1 MRQERCGKK
10 HLSFKRKGIKMKK
23 VYNIIDSVKGGCGKT
38 TFSLMLSL
46 LMDDRC
52 KEKQNN
58 NESNV
63 CLIDMDIQGSAL
75 VYLLFGGNYFQ
86 DEKAWKAFRFLNDR
100 IVAVGDSEKDTREYI
115 HRFQF
120 QDKEKDRKAPGIDV
134 VFSDPRP
141 EIKKRY
147 RSLSNQNYSPEVL
160 YSTYRMGLA
169 NMLSKLDGEKTYLHE
184 YVNFDMPP
192 NSDAYSDSVY
202 DVLLKKEYTI
212 MEKDDVCNLF
222 LLQTVDQGQIQAT
235 SDYFSELASSENF
248 QKINKIFFVFNDW
261 MDYENG
267 EGLFNEAVSSVK
279 AHIKNCQ
286 IPEEIWNNI
295 YFVGLNFDKD
305 YYRLCTQNDGI
316 QNQFMPENML
326 CLIKY
331 ITNIEGEKIKIQ
343 TNARADM
350 EETKS
355 EEVKAE
361 TDSQAVREEI
371 TCEEMPSETNVQA
384 DSVQSE
390 ANSQAKTEEEKKK
403 EEEEK
408 ERQRRMRLA
417 DQLIYLLK
425 AGESQGNEEEKNE

>member
-1 MRQERCGKK
+1 
-10 HLSFKRKGIKMKK
+10 MKK

-38 TFSLMLSL
+38 TFSIMLSL
-46 LMDDRC
+46 LLDDRY
-52 KEKQNN
+52 KENRNN
-58 NESNV
+58 NESDV

-75 VYLLFGGNYFQ
+75 LYLLFGGNYFQ
-86 DEKAWKAFRFLNDR
+86 DEKEWKAFKFLNNR
-100 IVAVGDSEKDTREYI
+100 IVAVGDSREETEKYM

-120 QDKEKDRKAPGIDV
+120 KNKEENEKKDEEEDKKKNRKEPRIDV

-141 EIKKRY
+141 KIKKKY

-169 NMLSKLDGEKTYLHE
+169 NMLSKLDEEKAYLHE

-212 MEKDDVCNLF
+212 MEKEDVCNLF
-222 LLQTVDQGQIQAT
+222 LLQTLDQGQILAT
-235 SDYFSELASSENF
+235 VNYLGELASSENF

-261 MDYENG
+261 MDYEEG
-267 EGLFNEAVSSVK
+267 DGLFTEAVSNVK
-279 AHIKNCQ
+279 EYVKNCQ
-286 IPEEIWNNI
+286 ISREIRDNI
-295 YFVGLNFDKD
+295 YFVGLNFDKE

-316 QNQFMPENML
+316 QNKTMPENML

-331 ITNIEGEKIKIQ
+331 ITNIEGEKIKIP
-343 TNARADM
+343 TNAHADK

-355 EEVKAE
+355 EGVKAGI
-361 TDSQAVREEI
+361 DSQEVEEEI
-371 TCEEMPSETNVQA
+371 RSEEMPPETDAQA
-384 DSVQSE
+384 DRTETESDELKLRVD
-390 ANSQAKTEEEKKK
+390 SQAKTEEDKREEEKKK
-403 EEEEK
+403 
-408 ERQRRMRLA
+408 RMRLA

-425 AGESQGNEEEKNE
+425 V

>member
-1 MRQERCGKK
+1 MNK
-10 HLSFKRKGIKMKK
+10 I
-23 VYNIIDSVKGGCGKT
+23 YNIIDSVKGGCGKT

-46 LMDDRC
+46 LLDDRC
-52 KEKQNN
+52 KEKRKND
-58 NESNV
+58 ESNV

-86 DEKAWKAFRFLNDR
+86 DEKDWKAFKFLNDR
-100 IVAVGDSEKDTREYI
+100 IVAVGDSREETERYV

-120 QDKEKDRKAPGIDV
+120 KDKEEDEKKDEEKDKGKDRKAPGIDV

-141 EIKKRY
+141 EIKKKY

-169 NMLSKLDGEKTYLHE
+169 NMLSKLDGENAYLRE

-222 LLQTVDQGQIQAT
+222 LLQTLDQGQMRAT
-235 SDYFSELASSENF
+235 LDYFGELASSENF
-248 QKINKIFFVFNDW
+248 QKINRIFFVFNDW
-261 MDYENG
+261 MDYAEG
-267 EGLFNEAVSSVK
+267 DGLFNEAVSNVK
-279 AHIKNCQ
+279 EYVKNCQ
-286 IPEEIWNNI
+286 ISEKIRNNI
-295 YFVGLNFDKD
+295 YFVGLNFDKE

-316 QNQFMPENML
+316 QNQSMPENML
-326 CLIKY
+326 YLIKY

-343 TNARADM
+343 TKAHTDK

-355 EEVKAE
+355 GEVKGEIMSEGMSPETDAQVEKAE
-361 TDSQAVREEI
+361 IESDEVQSGIDSQAKI
-371 TCEEMPSETNVQA
+371 
-384 DSVQSE
+384 D
-390 ANSQAKTEEEKKK
+390 EEKKK
-403 EEEEK
+403 KQEEK
-408 ERQRRMRLA
+408 KMRMRLA

-425 AGESQGNEEEKNE
+425 IEE